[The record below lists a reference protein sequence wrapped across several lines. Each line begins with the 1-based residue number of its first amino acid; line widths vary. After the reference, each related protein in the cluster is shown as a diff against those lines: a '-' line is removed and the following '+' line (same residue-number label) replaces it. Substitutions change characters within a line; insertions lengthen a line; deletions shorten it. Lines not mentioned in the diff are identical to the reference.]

1 LNSLANLFDEL
12 DLEQIE
18 MINNSLIKKDLER
31 LDHVNVD
38 NAKDKKENEKQ
49 SKLDEILKKLNPKL

>member
-31 LDHVNVD
+31 LDHVNED